1 MDEFYYLN
9 QVEKDVIAN
18 FLENKMLFEAVRKV
32 LLSGIYL
39 DGTLHEGRGADPLK
53 NFILATMTTQTAQVL
68 PQLERGAKLDAIIN
82 AISMIE
88 TGFRNLEKL
97 KAVKVDLV
105 SEKKNKAR

>member
-9 QVEKDVIAN
+9 QVEKDAVAN
-18 FLENKMLFEAVRKV
+18 FLENVTLREAVRKV

-39 DGTLHEGRGADPLK
+39 DGTLVEGRAADPLK

-68 PQLERGAKLDAIIN
+68 PQVERGAKLDAIVN
-82 AISMIE
+82 AISMLE

-97 KAVKVDLV
+97 KSVKVGL
-105 SEKKNKAR
+105 SGEKKNKAR